1 MILPSTRLLWLLA
14 ALLAAALAASVYG
27 AQALWF
33 AAAAVVAAVALLDAV
48 MALRLPAPELARRV
62 PHALA
67 LGVRTEVVLR
77 VLNRARRPYRQFAA
91 YADSKLASILFVRE
105 LARQAPTAGR
115 PRPLSI
121 PVSCSASSAA
131 IPGTSAG

>member
-77 VLNRARRPYRQFAA
+77 VLNRARRP
-91 YADSKLASILFVRE
+91 VRLE
-105 LARQAPTAGR
+105 
-115 PRPLSI
+115 I
-121 PVSCSASSAA
+121 HDHH
-131 IPGTSAG
+131 PGSEERRVGKECRSRWSPYH